1 MAFLSHRL
9 CLDHRPF
16 PSASKDRVAPRG
28 LAVGAAP
35 LAVVLVAVAVAVPVV
50 PVVAQTDKHSSIT
63 AKISPRRVVG
73 VA

>member
-16 PSASKDRVAPRG
+16 PSVSKDRVAPRG

-35 LAVVLVAVAVAVPVV
+35 LIVVLVEVAVLVV
-50 PVVAQTDKHSSIT
+50 PVVAQTDKHNSTI